1 MTPDMPTEEEL
12 LAGRSKDG
20 SRPPLHSPKLYRPQW
35 DSDGEATEDAYMAS
49 IPGGEQDDEDF
60 DAEQLKVLVLQQELE
75 DIDAAR
81 NFERLVVELAS
92 KRLTEAANAP
102 PEEQPA
108 AEAEEQPAP
117 EQAEPVSSAP
127 RPGPETR
134 TDSGTA
140 RADMPGPGSF
150 DDLPGLPGL
159 GTLGNLGNLG
169 SGKPKPKPKPV
180 TPGSDVVLP
189 EVPFEQAEAT
199 TEREAAKDKNQ
210 RDVARQIHRSRRK
223 PVSFAHQRF
232 NDLPLEKVIVAGQ
245 RAGKNLIK
253 LAARRTIVANL
264 LIKLVSEQDKRTAF
278 MWDRAHGVVAGT
290 LLHLDKHFED
300 AGFGAWMPFRFPDQW
315 LMFCGVLRRV
325 LAANGLI
332 HSQHADV
339 YRRLL
344 DETPPVDYDGP
355 IEQRIKSTVPKNWGR
370 CWRNRGANNMA
381 VLKQRL
387 HEEYWNTS

>member
-1 MTPDMPTEEEL
+1 
-12 LAGRSKDG
+12 
-20 SRPPLHSPKLYRPQW
+20 
-35 DSDGEATEDAYMAS
+35 
-49 IPGGEQDDEDF
+49 
-60 DAEQLKVLVLQQELE
+60 
-75 DIDAAR
+75 
-81 NFERLVVELAS
+81 
-92 KRLTEAANAP
+92 
-102 PEEQPA
+102 
-108 AEAEEQPAP
+108 
-117 EQAEPVSSAP
+117 
-127 RPGPETR
+127 
-134 TDSGTA
+134 
-140 RADMPGPGSF
+140 MPGPDSF

-169 SGKPKPKPKPV
+169 SSKPKPKPKPV

-189 EVPFEQAEAT
+189 EVPFNQEEAT

-210 RDVARQIHRSRRK
+210 RDVARQIHRGRRK